1 MKPKRFNEPR
11 HLTAAAWSGLAV
23 PAVAGTAVHY
33 TTPWYFAVPVVVV
46 VLGLNFWRQRRR
58 RRGAGRGPSGG
69 S

>member
-1 MKPKRFNEPR
+1 MNLKKFKEPR
-11 HLTAAAWSGLAV
+11 PITVDAWSGLAV